1 MLIVGRVV
9 QGIGGGGVYVL
20 TEIIV
25 TDITNLKERAFY
37 VGLLDIPTALG
48 SVLGPVVGGE
58 PSRHMSVGDG
68 LRGLI
73 WYALPRE
80 GLIARR

>member
-37 VGLLDIPTALG
+37 VWAVRYSPRSGLCFGT
-48 SVLGPVVGGE
+48 SSGGE